1 MNHQTPPETEMTSLG
16 VDNRKLGI
24 WTLIGS
30 EAVFFAALILTYI
43 IMRGKSVVGPYPHEV
58 LDVTITAA
66 NTFILICSSMTLV
79 LGLSSIQQNKLT
91 RMRRWLIATIVL
103 GLVFLGGQIWEFS
116 LLVSHGL
123 TLSRNMFGSTFYT
136 LTGFHGAHV
145 AVGVIWLAFVLA
157 HSFQKREVHDLP
169 MRLELAGLYWHFV
182 DLVWI
187 LIFTI
192 VYLI

>member
-1 MNHQTPPETEMTSLG
+1 MNHQSPPETEMTSLG

>member
-1 MNHQTPPETEMTSLG
+1 MG
-16 VDNRKLGI
+16 IDNRKLGV

-30 EAVFFAALILTYI
+30 EAVFFAALILTYV

-66 NTFILICSSMTLV
+66 NTFVLICSSMSLV
-79 LGLSSIQQNKLT
+79 LGLAASQHGNIR
-91 RMRRWLIATIVL
+91 RMRGWLIVTIVL
-103 GLVFLGGQIWEFS
+103 GLVFLTGQIIEFS

-123 TLSRNMFGSTFYT
+123 TISRNMFGSTFYT

-145 AVGVIWLAFVLA
+145 AVGVIWLGFVLA
-157 HSFQKREVHDLP
+157 HSLQKSELTDLP

-187 LIFTI
+187 LIFTL
-192 VYLI
+192 VYLL

>member
-1 MNHQTPPETEMTSLG
+1 MNHEPPSHLETTSMG
-16 VDNRKLGI
+16 IDNRKLGV

-30 EAVFFAALILTYI
+30 ESVFFAALILTYI

-66 NTFILICSSMTLV
+66 NTFILICSSMSLV
-79 LGLSSIQQNKLT
+79 LGLSASQQGNFR
-91 RMRRWLIATIVL
+91 RMRGWLIVTIAL
-103 GLVFLGGQIWEFS
+103 GLVFLTGQIIEFS
-116 LLVSHGL
+116 LLISHGL
-123 TLSRNMFGSTFYT
+123 TISRNMFGSTFYT

-145 AVGVIWLAFVLA
+145 AVGVIWLGFVLA
-157 HSFQKREVHDLP
+157 HSFQKSEMHDVP

-187 LIFTI
+187 LIFTL